1 MIDTASGKTLVDP
14 TIFPLLSLYH
24 TGKRAV
30 RKDCPLSCFSVGA
43 RRLPLYFN
51 KILLKNDKFTLTIN
65 NACVRMWK
73 KEVLWMLSF
82 TMFFT
87 PAMLL
92 LLVLALILLVQGVR
106 RRSWKWLRASLG
118 LFVLVCGCVSL
129 LMEFISRM

>member
-30 RKDCPLSCFSVGA
+30 LSDCPLSCFFGGSAAV
-43 RRLPLYFN
+43 PLYFN

-73 KEVLWMLSF
+73 KEVL
-82 TMFFT
+82 
-87 PAMLL
+87 
-92 LLVLALILLVQGVR
+92 
-106 RRSWKWLRASLG
+106 
-118 LFVLVCGCVSL
+118 
-129 LMEFISRM
+129 